1 MSPAKKKSVRKPVKR
16 ATRAPARKAAIK
28 PAAPKRLTAD
38 FRDVNVVWYNVKD
51 WERGKK
57 FYRDTLGLPIAF
69 ASDEAGWAE
78 FGHPNQTHVAINL
91 WRGPEPMP
99 PAIGG
104 ATVTFGC
111 DDTRAM
117 VAKLRSQGVK
127 CDEPDEIPGMVILA
141 AFYDPEGNR
150 LQIAQSLA

>member
-1 MSPAKKKSVRKPVKR
+1 MSPTKKKSVRKPVKR
-16 ATRAPARKAAIK
+16 APRKAASK
-28 PAAPKRLTAD
+28 PAAPKRLNAN

-57 FYRDTLGLPIAF
+57 FYRDTLSLPVVMEM
-69 ASDEAGWAE
+69 DQAGWAE
-78 FGHPNQTHVAINL
+78 YGHPNQTHVAINL
-91 WRGPEPMP
+91 WRGPEAMP
-99 PAIGG
+99 PTHGG

-117 VAKLRSQGVK
+117 VAKLRAKGVK

-141 AFYDPEGNR
+141 TFYDPEGNR
-150 LQIAQSLA
+150 LQISQTLVK